1 MSYGLPKLFFYSR
14 GKTVFLFQAGVAYA
28 NQDYHVTLISRHP
41 LPRIP
46 LSIHGMIRPDA
57 AGKLQ
62 TLTFLYDFYLYLCVH
77 VHI

>member
-1 MSYGLPKLFFYSR
+1 MISVSYHFS
-14 GKTVFLFQAGVAYA
+14 GKTVLLFQAGVAYA

-41 LPRIP
+41 LTRIP

-62 TLTFLYDFYLYLCVH
+62 TLTFL
-77 VHI
+77 